1 MPQRQRRR
9 RRGPTE
15 YQGPRR
21 AKPPFPINVIFNAK
35 AFYIIFIVLI
45 IASLAATA
53 IASSSGSVKRSKV
66 PEAEDRITAEET
78 PNASMTFSAPAPTI
92 DRSKSYLATIKTDKG
107 DIKIDL
113 DAAAPDTVN
122 SFAFLAGN
130 GFYNNTVFF
139 YVDKQY
145 AAQAGDP
152 TCRKDAPGVCSGA
165 GGPGYSLPLQNADAA
180 RKQWVVVAPT
190 LIQGGVDVSGSQFRI
205 LFRDDPR
212 PNVKETVFGNVVD
225 GTSILEG
232 ISNLVPC
239 SVAGSANCDR
249 DLSSALVI
257 KEVVVEPKVVK
268 AA

>member
-1 MPQRQRRR
+1 MPRRQRRR
-9 RRGPTE
+9 RRGPTD

-45 IASLAATA
+45 ITSLAATA
-53 IASSSGSVKRSKV
+53 IARSSGGGKRSTV
-66 PEAEDRITAEET
+66 PEAEDRVTAEET
-78 PNASMTFSAPAPTI
+78 PNNSLTFGAPAPTI

-113 DAAAPDTVN
+113 AAAAPDTVN

-165 GGPGYSLPLQNADAA
+165 GGPGYSLPLQNADAG
-180 RKQWVVVAPT
+180 RKQWDVVAPT
-190 LIQGGVDVSGSQFRI
+190 LVQGGEDVSGSQFRI
-205 LFRDDPR
+205 LYRDDPR
-212 PNVKETVFGNVVD
+212 PNVKETVFGKVID

-232 ISNLVPC
+232 LSNLTPC
-239 SVAGSANCDR
+239 SVAGTANCDG
-249 DLSSALVI
+249 DLSSALII
-257 KEVVVEPKVVK
+257 KEIVVEPKVV
-268 AA
+268 

>member
-1 MPQRQRRR
+1 MPRRERRR

-35 AFYIIFIVLI
+35 AFYIVFIVLI

-53 IASSSGSVKRSKV
+53 IASSSGGSGKRSKV
-66 PEAEDRITAEET
+66 PEPEDRITAEET
-78 PNASMTFSAPAPTI
+78 PNASLTFSAPAPTI
-92 DRSKSYLATIKTDKG
+92 DRSKSYLATIRTDKG

-113 DAAAPDTVN
+113 AAEAPDTVN

-152 TCRKDAPGVCSGA
+152 TCRVDAPGVCSGA
-165 GGPGYSLPLQNADAA
+165 GGPGYSLPLQNADTT
-180 RKQWVVVAPT
+180 RKQWDVVAPT
-190 LIQGGVDVSGSQFRI
+190 LVQGGQDVSGSQFRI
-205 LFRDDPR
+205 LYRDDPR
-212 PNVKETVFGNVVD
+212 ANVKETVFGKVVD

-232 ISNLVPC
+232 LRDLVPC
-239 SVAGSANCDR
+239 SVAGSANCDK
-249 DLSSALVI
+249 DLSTALVI
-257 KEVVVEPKVVK
+257 KEIVVEPKVV
-268 AA
+268 

>member
-1 MPQRQRRR
+1 LPRRQRRR

-15 YQGPRR
+15 YLGPSR

-35 AFYIIFIVLI
+35 AFYIVFIVLI

-53 IASSSGSVKRSKV
+53 IASNSSSGKRSKV
-66 PEAEDRITAEET
+66 PEPEDRITAEET
-78 PNASMTFSAPAPTI
+78 PNAALTFSGPAPTI

-113 DAAAPDTVN
+113 AGAAPDTVN

-130 GFYNNTVFF
+130 GFYNNTIFF

-145 AAQAGDP
+145 AAQGGDP

-180 RKQWVVVAPT
+180 RKQWDVVAPA
-190 LIQGGVDVSGSQFRI
+190 LVQGGEDVSGSQFRI
-205 LFRDDPR
+205 LYRDDPR
-212 PNVKETVFGNVVD
+212 PNVKETVFGKVVD

-232 ISNLVPC
+232 LSDFTPC
-239 SVAGSANCDR
+239 SVASSANCDR

-257 KEVVVEPKVVK
+257 NEIIVEPKVV
-268 AA
+268 

>member
-9 RRGPTE
+9 RRGTTE

-53 IASSSGSVKRSKV
+53 IASNVSGSKRSAV
-66 PEAEDRITAEET
+66 PTPDDRVSAEQT
-78 PNASMTFSAPAPTI
+78 PNASLTFSAPAPTI
-92 DRSKSYLATIKTDKG
+92 DRSKPYLATIRTDKG

-165 GGPGYSLPLQNADAA
+165 GGPGYSLPLQNADAP
-180 RKQWVVVAPT
+180 RTQWDVVAPT
-190 LIQGGVDVSGSQFRI
+190 LVQGGQDVSGSQFRI
-205 LFRDDPR
+205 LYRDDPR
-212 PNVKETVFGNVVD
+212 PNVKETVFGKVVD

-232 ISNLVPC
+232 LSNLVPC
-239 SVAGSANCDR
+239 SVAGSANCDK

-257 KEVVVEPKVVK
+257 KEIIVEPKVV
-268 AA
+268 